1 MCKYVV
7 VLVRTLTDFQV
18 SFAAMFSMKKVE
30 GCAQTWCYLWDGWKG
45 CNFEGSHSCS
55 CLAYTIVAGNCL
67 GHSLFK
73 KAVSEHYN
81 LCESDDDC
89 IKKGSGSICAYYPNS
104 TVLQHGWCFTSNV
117 EAESYFEVLSNPALK
132 KFSKFTKSN
141 ENEFLKMALDSTT

>member
-1 MCKYVV
+1 
-7 VLVRTLTDFQV
+7 
-18 SFAAMFSMKKVE
+18 MFPMKKVE
-30 GCAQTWCYLWDGWKG
+30 GCAHTWCYAWEAWGG
-45 CNFEGSHSCS
+45 CHEGSPTGCG
-55 CLAYTIVAGNCL
+55 CLAYSILVGNCI
-67 GHSLFK
+67 GSELFK
-73 KAVSEHYN
+73 KAVSDHYN

-141 ENEFLKMALDSTT
+141 ENEFLKMALDSAT